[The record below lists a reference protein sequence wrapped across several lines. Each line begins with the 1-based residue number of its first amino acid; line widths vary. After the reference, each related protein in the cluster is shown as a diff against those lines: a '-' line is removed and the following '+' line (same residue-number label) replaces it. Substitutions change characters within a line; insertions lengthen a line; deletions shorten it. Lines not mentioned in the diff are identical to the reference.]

1 MTDQEFDKELADLM
15 AGDGP
20 GKKKPAKKR
29 RMMFW
34 KSLSRKKKVAI
45 GAAGAVVVL
54 AAASFTMGG
63 KKDAGIMV
71 STVPLEKGDIQ
82 EVLSISGPISGTDS
96 AEVVSRLH
104 AEIQEILVK
113 EGDKVAAGQVLARL
127 DPSDVQK
134 EVEIA
139 QNAYNLAVAE
149 RNDAQRQAENGYADA
164 LQAQQAA
171 KRDYDRKAMLF
182 AGGDVSQMEMEEA
195 RDALANASRQ
205 LTTFTLRGGR
215 PVANESYDLRVQ
227 NAEFEL
233 EKKKK
238 DLEETQVTSPIDGT
252 VVRVNTKVGQF
263 ADKPEDERPMFIIEN
278 LDQLELEIKVSE
290 YSIGKV
296 AVGQPVTIRADI
308 LNGEV
313 VEGVVASISPTG
325 EEKGGG
331 STERVIPTT
340 VAIADPNT
348 KLIAG
353 ITARA
358 EIILEEAED
367 ALVIPGTALLQK
379 EDGSL
384 YVQKVENQILYWI
397 PVETGVEGDVD
408 LEVIPVEEGSLK
420 AGDLIVTNAVAFLED
435 GTAVLSNAAN

>member
-15 AGDGP
+15 AGEGT
-20 GKKKPAKKR
+20 GKKKPAKER

-195 RDALANASRQ
+195 RDVLANASRQ

-252 VVRVNTKVGQF
+252 VVRVNSRVGRF
-263 ADKPEDERPMFIIEN
+263 ADMVDDDRPLFAIDN
-278 LDQLELEIKVSE
+278 LEKLEMKINVSE

-296 AVGQPVTIRADI
+296 KVGQKAEIFADI
-308 LNGEV
+308 LDGSTE
-313 VEGVVASISPTG
+313 EGVITAISPTG
-325 EEKGGG
+325 EEKGAG

-340 VAIADPNT
+340 IQIENANS

-353 ITARA
+353 ITAR
-358 EIILEEAED
+358 D
-367 ALVIPGTALLQK
+367 RKSV
-379 EDGSL
+379 
-384 YVQKVENQILYWI
+384 V
-397 PVETGVEGDVD
+397 
-408 LEVIPVEEGSLK
+408 
-420 AGDLIVTNAVAFLED
+420 
-435 GTAVLSNAAN
+435 